1 MTDRPSYDHLQ
12 DELHRDHNRHRSH
25 QEQHRSMDGTSRRSQ
40 RLSSHSHNHEPQQRP
55 PHTKHY
61 SELVYD
67 PNQHRSSY
75 DSSIDTV
82 VRRQQEVID
91 QIARNKRREELQ
103 RQQEQKHRLIQQ
115 HEHRFKLLSQQQQ
128 QDPFLSDQR
137 SLDSFSQNSRT
148 SIGGGGQQQQQQ
160 QRHRKSLHRKPPSL
174 SQYQTTPITK
184 HYEIAKQILLAFDS
198 HWNNHLWVTAY
209 AVGLQ
214 FVETV
219 LLEIPKHGYF
229 YSSRHE
235 RERMESSLEAA
246 RVAQQ
251 LKELLEQQQKQKQY
265 PDTTHKERAESGSD
279 EDKYFIEEED
289 AGLVPNGDLQ
299 RVQKLLTLA
308 LEQVQ
313 QASTDQDRRSQAAA
327 YESSRR
333 LAEEELRYSEETAPT
348 THATTTSDWLLCKP
362 LASVCCSDS
371 FSNLV
376 MGPIRSTTVYSTG
389 FAVPLSPSATTTT
402 TALQA
407 QAPLSPNSDYSR
419 VSERYSL
426 ASMESNSITR
436 VGTHASTA
444 TYTDRMPL
452 VKEQEESSFYL
463 PSHTPEEPEAP
474 YFRTDSSKFLAGP
487 PLLGQRSSFAESGN
501 RSDSLL
507 VEKALFLS
515 GLEVSDPYRDEY
527 GPDDEIR
534 DGQISTTKR
543 DTHSSAR
550 LELNTLANLYHEDFD
565 SLQSSRRVRISFVDT
580 FQGRVRGSTNGCTV
594 IAPLLCMHH
603 LMNDEKDYPYSTG
616 GDPGLPDS
624 VIKHCIDVETP
635 AVLNQ
640 LRSKLGLSETAFLIP
655 SDAHDY
661 LIQHEQL
668 SQAQFK
674 NVIGGNILDGNHLSQ
689 FISNLEKSD
698 DKKIAATLFF
708 HEHVVA
714 ILKLN
719 RMDTQ
724 KRKFSWYDFI
734 DSLPLKDTLRRQ
746 NETSCDLC
754 ERLNLFKGLSDEEI
768 VLENEMA
775 AVPLTA
781 RIRCLD
787 AEALSAV
794 IQWYAC
800 SKFTDENT
808 AYIDQYPWNDA
819 NCDFDPRVFQ
829 AFLWQAVS

>member
-1 MTDRPSYDHLQ
+1 
-12 DELHRDHNRHRSH
+12 
-25 QEQHRSMDGTSRRSQ
+25 
-40 RLSSHSHNHEPQQRP
+40 
-55 PHTKHY
+55 
-61 SELVYD
+61 VYD
-67 PNQHRSSY
+67 PHRYSFQDASN
-75 DSSIDTV
+75 DAIIRQQQEASID
-82 VRRQQEVID
+82 QEAAAAAAPD
-91 QIARNKRREELQ
+91 KHRDELK
-103 RQQEQKHRLIQQ
+103 RQQEQKQNHIQQQQQYNEHRL
-115 HEHRFKLLSQQQQ
+115 KLLTSSSSSQQQQ
-128 QDPFLSDQR
+128 HDPFFSDHR

-148 SIGGGGQQQQQQ
+148 SMGGGGGTSTQHPH
-160 QRHRKSLHRKPPSL
+160 RHRKSLHRKPPSL
-174 SQYQTTPITK
+174 SQYQTTPISK
-184 HYEIAKQILLAFDS
+184 HYEIAKQILFAFDS
-198 HWNNHLWVTAY
+198 HWNQHLWVTAY

-229 YSSRHE
+229 YASRHE

-251 LKELLEQQQKQKQY
+251 LKDLLLEQQQQQQQY
-265 PDTTHKERAESGSD
+265 KKYPNDNHQIAECD
-279 EDKYFIEEED
+279 NEEVVHDRYFIEEED

-299 RVQKLLTLA
+299 RVEKLLALA
-308 LEQVQ
+308 LEQVE
-313 QASTDQDRRSQAAA
+313 QASTDQEDHRGSRGAAA

-333 LAEEELRYSEETAPT
+333 VTEEELRFSQESH
-348 THATTTSDWLLCKP
+348 THNATTTTSDWLLCEP

-371 FSNLV
+371 FSNL
-376 MGPIRSTTVYSTG
+376 MGPMRSTAFATSGLFRNNSVSAAAVAGIVPPYS
-389 FAVPLSPSATTTT
+389 PDS
-402 TALQA
+402 
-407 QAPLSPNSDYSR
+407 NYSK

-426 ASMESNSITR
+426 ASMETNSMTLDR
-436 VGTHASTA
+436 THAST
-444 TYTDRMPL
+444 TLYTDRMPL

-463 PSHTPEEPEAP
+463 PSYPVPVEPEAH
-474 YFRTDSSKFLAGP
+474 YIRTDSLKFLPPPSLAGH
-487 PLLGQRSSFAESGN
+487 RSSLSEIGN

-507 VEKALFLS
+507 LEKALFLS
-515 GLEVSDPYRDEY
+515 GLEVSDPYREEY
-527 GPDDEIR
+527 GRDDDVPQQR
-534 DGQISTTKR
+534 DGRISPVSKR
-543 DTHSSAR
+543 DTHSSR
-550 LELNTLANLYHEDFD
+550 LELNTLATLYHEDFD

-603 LMNDEKDYPYSTG
+603 LMTGEKDYPYFTG

-624 VIKHCIDVETP
+624 VIKHCIDIETP

-640 LRSKLGLSETAFLIP
+640 LRSSLGLSETAFLIP

-661 LIQHEQL
+661 LIKNEQL
-668 SQAQFK
+668 SQEQFK
-674 NVIGGNILDGNHLSQ
+674 NVIGGNILDGNHLAE

-698 DKKIAATLFF
+698 DRKIAATLFF

-719 RMDTQ
+719 RMDSQ
-724 KRKFSWYDFI
+724 KRKSSWYDFI
-734 DSLPLKDTLRRQ
+734 DSLPLKETLRRQ

-754 ERLNLFKGLSDEEI
+754 ERLNLFKGLTDEEI
-768 VLENEMA
+768 VCENEMA

-787 AEALSAV
+787 AESLSAV

-808 AYIDQYPWNDA
+808 AYIDQYPWDDA